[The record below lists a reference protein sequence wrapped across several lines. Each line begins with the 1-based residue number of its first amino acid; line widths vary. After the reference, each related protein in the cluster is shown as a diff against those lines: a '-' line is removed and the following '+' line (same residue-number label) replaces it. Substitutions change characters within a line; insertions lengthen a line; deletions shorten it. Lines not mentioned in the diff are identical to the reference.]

1 MSKLVHGIGPDRNAQ
16 ALGFCDLML
25 LLIQL
30 SRWSFKKGKL
40 TG

>member
-1 MSKLVHGIGPDRNAQ
+1 MSKLVHGLGPDRNAR
-16 ALGFCDLML
+16 AHGFGDLML

-40 TG
+40 RG